1 MEINLLREIIPFA
14 NLQIIIEEST
24 PVKLIIVKHLC
35 CSAQGQTLL
44 PPLARLSLGKNGCS
58 RAQHGRFL
66 LVMRKTQLTRIEY
79 ACGDWCAKI
88 TIFEYCAPVN

>member
-24 PVKLIIVKHLC
+24 PVKLIIVKCLC
-35 CSAQGQTLL
+35 CSTQDQTLL
-44 PPLARLSLGKNGCS
+44 PPQTRLSLGKDGCS

-66 LVMRKTQLTRIEY
+66 LVMRKTKLTRIEY
-79 ACGDWCAKI
+79 ACSELVCQDHH
-88 TIFEYCAPVN
+88 F